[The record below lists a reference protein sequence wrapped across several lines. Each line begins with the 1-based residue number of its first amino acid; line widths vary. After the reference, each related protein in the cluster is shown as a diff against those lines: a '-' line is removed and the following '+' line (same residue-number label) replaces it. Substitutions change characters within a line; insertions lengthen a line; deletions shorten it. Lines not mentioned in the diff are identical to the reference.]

1 MTDGDN
7 ILEKLF
13 KNAEEKDTRLFKENI
28 KVNENRH
35 PGELTRDPTN
45 RRLAKGKKLNGSRT
59 LIKYNRRNLYL
70 ESVDEK
76 DLSPRESSG

>member
-1 MTDGDN
+1 MSDGDN

-35 PGELTRDPTN
+35 PGELMRSNQQKARRGEKIKRVKNTN
-45 RRLAKGKKLNGSRT
+45 KA
-59 LIKYNRRNLYL
+59 
-70 ESVDEK
+70 
-76 DLSPRESSG
+76 